1 MNDDRILMSKE
12 AAFDQADRSWSI
24 RAYRGKWE
32 VNGPIHFD
40 APWGMRHSLIFSD
53 LDQAL
58 QTMYIYI
65 GLDTLALMGYDTCVL
80 DWLHYQIPN
89 GAWRVTSEEFIE
101 WGIAM
106 IASRS

>member
-1 MNDDRILMSKE
+1 
-12 AAFDQADRSWSI
+12 
-24 RAYRGKWE
+24 
-32 VNGPIHFD
+32 
-40 APWGMRHSLIFSD
+40 
-53 LDQAL
+53 
-58 QTMYIYI
+58 MYIYI